1 MIKEYVVF
9 FKGEL
14 ASFAP
19 KYFDDLKDAKL
30 YAEMSEVR
38 FGNPESIEVMKMQ
51 MVPLAA

>member
-1 MIKEYVVF
+1 MIKEYAVF
-9 FKGEL
+9 FKREL

-30 YAEMSEVR
+30 YAEISEIR
-38 FGNPESIEVMKMQ
+38 FGNPESIEVMKVQ